1 MIQTLTSKL
10 KDLGT
15 TRIVILFFLGFLFVL
30 AFLKDMPLPG
40 LFTDSILRIGRNGVL
55 VLALLPAVRGGTG
68 LNFGLPLGILCGLV
82 AMVLGMEFGMAGFMG
97 FLFTIGLASL
107 FACVVG
113 YLYGQ
118 LLNYVK
124 GDEMTVGTYM
134 GFATVSLMCIFWTA
148 APFGNRELVWTIG
161 GKGLRTTI
169 SLENYYL
176 KILDNFLAFSI
187 GDFSFPTG
195 LILFFALM
203 CGLVYLFFRT
213 KTGLKIMASGDNP
226 QCARASGVSADTA
239 RIQATIFSTLL
250 AAIGIVVYNQSFGF
264 VQLYNAPLL
273 MAFSLIAC
281 LLIGGGSVKTATI
294 FHVVFGTVVFQT
306 LLTIAL
312 PVTSQY
318 IEGDISEVARVIIS
332 YGIILYALTALNTKA
347 E

>member
-1 MIQTLTSKL
+1 M

-30 AFLKDMPLPG
+30 AFLKNMPLPG
-40 LFTDSILRIGRNGVL
+40 LFTDSILRVGRNGIL

-82 AMVLGMEFGMAGFMG
+82 AMILGMEIGMAGFVG

-148 APFGNRELVWTIG
+148 APFDNRELVWTIG

-176 KILDNFLAFSI
+176 KILDDFLAFSI
-187 GDFSFPTG
+187 GGFHFPTG
-195 LILFFALM
+195 LILFFAMM
-203 CGLVYLFFRT
+203 CGVVYLFFRT

-226 QCARASGVSADTA
+226 ECARASGVSANTA
-239 RIQATIFSTLL
+239 RIQATILSTVL

-281 LLIGGGSVKTATI
+281 LLIGGGSVKVASI